1 MPASPPTHRVEISSH
16 NHRWQLTPN
25 WTNRMWLWV
34 RNLAANIPDVSSQV
48 TADQPRAVIMF
59 TPTLFETQ
67 ILKPN
72 FLTCDPKLIQCAKNL
87 ALCKITHFQYP
98 VKIYKYQLLK
108 RKRLCHD
115 KTFNSLT
122 SPHFWHTSGT
132 RISKYGLTLLPSF
145 PSVRT

>member
-1 MPASPPTHRVEISSH
+1 MTQKSGGKYSRCFYSSAGKRH
-16 NHRWQLTPN
+16 Q
-25 WTNRMWLWV
+25 
-34 RNLAANIPDVSSQV
+34 VS
-48 TADQPRAVIMF
+48 ADQPRAVILF
-59 TPTLFETQ
+59 TPTHFKTQ
-67 ILKPN
+67 IFFIN
-72 FLTCDPKLIQCAKNL
+72 FFYNKASYIAVKSQLFSTCSTCQIIQCAKNL

-98 VKIYKYQLLK
+98 VKIYKYHLLK